1 MSSCSRHP
9 GKESVGAC
17 INCGKLVC
25 IQCRLERNEKTY
37 CRPCADKLFL
47 VEETVA
53 EAPPV
58 STPSKDLPVLTA
70 SAAPTPVIM
79 KGEQLRADTEIK
91 QAPLSDING
100 AAQPGLPTVMGVN
113 ILWYIGVLLLGW
125 IGGLAAWWKNKKQAP
140 QASRYLL
147 FGGIGWSAVQGVL
160 AVIMVAAL
168 VITPAIRSGT
178 QWPVAIS
185 KPPAVVIEAE
195 DEQASE
201 PTVQTLRY
209 LPPKVKRS
217 ETGTILTGAPAE
229 LANTAI
235 DTSGGTISVDKQG
248 DPLNGLQITVPPGA
262 YKETK
267 SFKVSSSPITVNTFG
282 NGVNPISPMI
292 KVENGGESADKA
304 MTIKVPAQLEEGQAA
319 IWYFYNEKTGTLE
332 AVPTV
337 TMDKDSVTV
346 ATTHFSE
353 GFLST
358 LAGYLNNGT
367 IDSGFRPGT
376 DSWQFPNHGSWV
388 SSGICN
394 GMSLTAMWYYY
405 NRPDGDKTLYGTY
418 DNGGDPNPSTP
429 GFWQDDALT
438 YRFCS
443 VVHHDLNT
451 KSPNYTFFSQYYGTP
466 ENVTATSFWYNLQG
480 SSGDKWT
487 RRLFESSMLA
497 THEPQMA
504 WIYSADGKNAHALVV
519 YKIVN
524 GTLVV
529 SDPNYGG
536 QTSQIVWSDELAK
549 YMPYSG
555 KDNENAGNTT
565 YERIVYAGK
574 GTLIPWGNIQG
585 YWSQVE
591 SKTAGD
597 DRFPPYKLYV
607 IDADG
612 KRAELTDD
620 FEMTTSRIKV
630 ELDKMG
636 NPDLKFTLYWTDPL
650 FRNPSAVYQD
660 TDGYYQP
667 EKGDIFLGAD
677 VRCDNRRFPDD
688 DAASAPSNDVF
699 VDFKWYK
706 VKNGTGTEELKI
718 EAPSQPG
725 NVGQA
730 YTFKALAKNLPKE
743 AKLEWYV
750 KNSAAEKGTGYGNVE
765 TISHT
770 FDSPGNKI
778 VLLQAVKDGK
788 VLNLAK
794 DQITFEVIQPPLE
807 IIANPGQ
814 GAVGQTSFFSIRQ
827 PAPIP
832 GDAKYTWSFGNGKKD
847 EGEEASTVYD
857 EPKTYPVTATATW
870 VDARA
875 SPAKQQNAS
884 GELKYE
890 VTGEQPLRIIAN
902 PAAGIINEK
911 TAFSVTAQKIP
922 EGVAFYWE
930 FGDANKDG
938 DLSSLAKDGKAEHAY
953 ALEDTYDI
961 KVSMLDMKNPKPL
974 AQGILRYSVMPP
986 GTLAIVAPAEIKQG
1000 KGITEKEYLFNST
1013 WEPGKAPSGVSYTWI
1028 LNGQPG
1034 GDKADC
1040 PVTFNTEGPNNLKV
1054 KAAWKDTGGAARETE
1069 SQPLDFNITAKT
1081 EFAIIAGDSDL
1092 QKSGN
1097 GVIDK
1102 QYTFTVD
1109 WSPRSIPAGVNYMWS
1124 VDGEGVEDK
1133 GGSITHK
1140 FKTEGTYTISVKAG
1154 WKDDKGAGKTTDI
1167 KRSFMMS
1174 AQASGISLTCTDS
1187 GIRDSKKGAPNKDYV
1202 FKVAWGSGKAPAG
1215 VKYTWTVNGESTDK
1229 EGATESFNFKDE
1241 NNYIIKVIASWKTI
1255 TGEAKSTD
1263 TQLAFKIEA
1272 ATNFSVR
1279 CADGSLQTSRKGV
1292 PDQDYRF
1299 YASWP
1304 EDGSEPSG
1312 TTYSWFLN
1320 DDETGDTEN
1329 EAHFKFSANPDG
1341 GAKACTVKATAKWTD
1356 ASNQAKETSASIKFS
1371 IEAAA
1376 TLSVKVPADIKA
1388 GRGVIKQSYT
1398 FYADAKNIPESATY
1412 IWYGDDL
1419 ERGRKETR
1427 DYTFQ
1432 FNNQKSY
1439 IVRVEA
1445 SWKDN
1450 NGQSRLVKSSSVTF
1464 DIGSK
1469 PSLTLNAPADVKAN
1483 KGVKGQKYFF
1493 NVTATNIPD
1502 GAEYVWYS
1510 NDVEKTRGKDSKSGN
1525 ISFSEATDYAMKVEA
1540 YWTDSSGKSQ
1550 SVNSPEI
1557 RFHINDV
1564 FTVTLTVPAEIKAG
1578 KGVKGQKYSF
1588 SVTTENIPEGAE
1600 YAWFSNGQEKTRGKD
1615 MKTGNIS
1622 FSESMDY
1629 TLKVE
1634 TRWTGTGGKTQF
1646 VSSPAVSFH
1655 IGSAASV
1662 SVIPPGDL
1670 SGGKGMPEKSYSFSA
1685 KPQDIPTNA
1694 EYTWYVN
1701 GTSLGKSGKDKSPL
1715 VKTEKE
1721 PKDYTV
1727 KVVARWK
1734 VNNQPKEAEGSFNF
1748 STTTGVV
1755 LSNGVF
1761 VSSIANGEADEKF
1774 GAILVGPVFARAIIN
1789 VANGKAT
1796 ANQSVPITIVG
1807 DKGAALNG
1815 SAKIKVDGTD
1825 NKGVLSGTFT
1835 FDSIINYVDE
1845 GKTVPIDIKYSG
1857 TFKSTA
1863 IPANPA
1869 NARVTLTFTGPLQS
1883 HALVQM
1889 IVAAGA
1895 ACANELS
1902 RRLGSSGGGTTTWTP
1917 PENDILCPAYT
1928 STVNFT
1934 ASVSGK

>member
-1 MSSCSRHP
+1 MSSCTRHP
-9 GKESVGAC
+9 SKESVGAC
-17 INCGKLVC
+17 VNCGKLVC
-25 IQCRLERNEKTY
+25 VQCRVEYDDKTY
-37 CRPCADKLFL
+37 CRPCADTLSFIKETPAGSQP
-47 VEETVA
+47 VPVVTAAAAPVISEET
-53 EAPPV
+53 P
-58 STPSKDLPVLTA
+58 LRTA
-70 SAAPTPVIM
+70 
-79 KGEQLRADTEIK
+79 GEK
-91 QAPLSDING
+91 HQAPKPDII
-100 AAQPGLPTVMGVN
+100 AAREPDVPTLGGVN
-113 ILWYIGVLLLGW
+113 VLWYVAVFFFGW
-125 IGGLAAWWKNKKQAP
+125 IGGLTAWWKNKQQAP
-140 QASRYLL
+140 RTARYLL
-147 FGGIGWSAVQGVL
+147 FGGIGWSALQSVL
-160 AVIMVAAL
+160 AVILVVALIMPPSFKA
-168 VITPAIRSGT
+168 GFK
-178 QWPVAIS
+178 WPVTVS
-185 KPPAVVIEAE
+185 KPHSVSQEATAE
-195 DEQASE
+195 EEQASE
-201 PTVQTLRY
+201 PTAPTMRY
-209 LPPKVKRS
+209 IPPKVKKA
-217 ETGTILTGAPAE
+217 ETGTIIAGAPVE
-229 LANTAI
+229 LASASI
-235 DTSGGTISVDKQG
+235 GASGGTIRIDKQG
-248 DPLNGLQITVPPGA
+248 DPLNGLQITVPQGA
-262 YKETK
+262 YQDARP
-267 SFKVSSSPITVNTFG
+267 FKVSSSPITLNTFG

-292 KVENGGESADKA
+292 TVENGGESAGKA
-304 MTIKVPAQLEEGQAA
+304 MTIKVPVQLAEGQTA

-337 TMDKDSVTV
+337 AMDQDSVTV
-346 ATTHFSE
+346 ATTHFSQ

-358 LAGYLNNGT
+358 LADYFNIGT

-405 NRPDGDKTLYGTY
+405 DRPDGDKTLYGTY
-418 DNGGDPNPSTP
+418 DNGGDPNPRTP

-443 VVHHDLNT
+443 VVHDDLNRR
-451 KSPNYTFFSQYYGTP
+451 SPNITFFSQYYGAD
-466 ENVTATSFWYNLQG
+466 ENVTTSSFWYNLQD

-497 THEPQMA
+497 THEPQMV
-504 WIYSADGKNAHALVV
+504 WIYSADGKNAHAMVV

-536 QTSQIVWSDELAK
+536 QTSQIVWSDKLTK

-555 KDNENAGNTT
+555 KDSENAGNTT
-565 YERIVYAGK
+565 YVRMVYAGK

-591 SKTAGD
+591 GKTIGD
-597 DRFPPYKLYV
+597 DAFPPYKLYV
-607 IDADG
+607 INTDG

-620 FEMTTSRIKV
+620 FEMTTGKIKV

-650 FRNPSAVYQD
+650 FRNPSLVYQD
-660 TDGYYQP
+660 SDGYYQP

-677 VRCDNRRFPDD
+677 VRSDNRRFPDD
-688 DAASAPSNDVF
+688 DPATPPSNDVF

-730 YTFKALAKNLPKE
+730 YTFKALAKNLPKG

-750 KNSAAEKGTGYGNVE
+750 KNNPGEKGAGYGNVE
-765 TISHT
+765 TITHT
-770 FDSPGNKI
+770 FDSPGNKN

-788 VLNLAK
+788 VLSLAK
-794 DQITFEVIQPPLE
+794 DEITFQVVQPPIE
-807 IIANPGQ
+807 IIANPGK

-832 GDAKYTWSFGNGKKD
+832 GDAKYTWSFGNGKRD
-847 EGEEASTVYD
+847 EGEEASIVYD
-857 EPKTYPVTATATW
+857 EPKTYTVTATATW
-870 VDARA
+870 VDAKA
-875 SPAKQQNAS
+875 SPAKQQSAT

-890 VTGEQPLRIIAN
+890 VTGDQPLRIIAN

-911 TAFSVTAQKIP
+911 TAFSVTGQKIP

-930 FGDANKDG
+930 FGDADKDG

-953 ALEDTYDI
+953 AIEDTYDI

-974 AQGILRYSVMPP
+974 AQGTLRYSVMPP
-986 GTLAIVAPAEIKQG
+986 ANLAIVVPAEIKQG

-1013 WEPGKAPSGVSYTWI
+1013 WEHGKAPNGVTYSWI
-1028 LNGQPG
+1028 LNGQSK

-1040 PVTFNTEGPNNLKV
+1040 PVTFDTEGTYNLKV
-1054 KAAWKDTGGAARETE
+1054 KAAWKDPGGAARETE
-1069 SQPLDFNITAKT
+1069 SQPLDFNIAGKTA
-1081 EFAIIAGDSDL
+1081 FAIIAGDSDL
-1092 QKSGN
+1092 QKSGK
-1097 GVIDK
+1097 GVIEK
-1102 QYTFTVD
+1102 QYTFTAD
-1109 WSPRSIPAGVNYMWS
+1109 WSPKSAPGGVNYTWS
-1124 VDGEGVEDK
+1124 VDGEGVEEQ
-1133 GGSITHK
+1133 GGNIPYI
-1140 FKTEGTYTISVKAG
+1140 FKTEGKHTVSAKAS
-1154 WKDDKGAGKTTDI
+1154 WKDDKGDSKSTDS

-1174 AQASGISLTCTDS
+1174 SQASAISLTCTDA
-1187 GIRDSKKGAPNKDYV
+1187 GIQDSKKGAPDKNYV
-1202 FKVAWGSGKAPAG
+1202 FNVAWSSGKAPAG
-1215 VKYTWTVNGESTDK
+1215 AKYTWTLNGESTDK
-1229 EGATESFNFKDE
+1229 EGTRESFNFKDE
-1241 NNYIIKVIASWKTI
+1241 NNYTIKVMASWT
-1255 TGEAKSTD
+1255 TAAGEAKSTD
-1263 TQLAFKIEA
+1263 AQLTFKVEA
-1272 ATNFSVR
+1272 AANFSLR
-1279 CADGSLQTSRKGV
+1279 CADSSLQASRKGV

-1304 EDGSEPSG
+1304 EGGSEPPG

-1320 DDETGDTEN
+1320 DDETGDTGD
-1329 EAHFKFSANPDG
+1329 EAHFKFTAHPGG
-1341 GAKACTVKATAKWTD
+1341 GAKACTVKAIAKWADT
-1356 ASNQAKETSASIKFS
+1356 SNQARETSAFIKFS

-1376 TLSVKVPADIKA
+1376 TLSVKVPEDIKA
-1388 GRGVIKQSYT
+1388 GRGLKDQPYA
-1398 FYADAKNIPESATY
+1398 FYADAHNIPEGATY
-1412 IWYGDDL
+1412 IWYGDDV

-1427 DYTFQ
+1427 DYTFK

-1439 IVRVEA
+1439 TIRVEA
-1445 SWKDN
+1445 FWKDN
-1450 NGQSRLVKSSSVTF
+1450 SGQSRLVKSGSVTF

-1469 PSLTLNAPADVKAN
+1469 PSLTLNSPADVKAN
-1483 KGVKGQKYFF
+1483 KGIKGQKYLF
-1493 NVTATNIPD
+1493 NVTATNIPV

-1510 NDVEKTRGKDSKSGN
+1510 NDQEKIRGKDSKSGN
-1525 ISFSEATDYAMKVEA
+1525 ISFGEAMDYAMRVEA
-1540 YWTDSSGKSQ
+1540 YWTDSSGKPQ

-1564 FTVTLTVPAEIKAG
+1564 FSVTLTVPAEIKAG

-1600 YAWFSNGQEKTRGKD
+1600 YIWYSNGQEKTRGKD
-1615 MKTGNIS
+1615 LKSGNIS
-1622 FSESMDY
+1622 FSEAIEY
-1629 TLKVE
+1629 TLKVDV
-1634 TRWTGTGGKTQF
+1634 RWTGSGGKAQ
-1646 VSSPAVSFH
+1646 SAGSPAVSFH
-1655 IGSAASV
+1655 IGSAASLT
-1662 SVIPPGDL
+1662 VIPPGDL
-1670 SGGKGMPEKSYSFSA
+1670 SGGKGMPEKSYTFSA
-1685 KPQDIPTNA
+1685 KPQDIPANA

-1701 GTSLGKSGKDKSPL
+1701 STSLGKSSKDKSPQ

-1734 VNNQPKEAEGSFNF
+1734 VNNQPKEAEGSFGF
-1748 STTTGVV
+1748 TTSTGVV
-1755 LSNGVF
+1755 LSNGIF
-1761 VSSIANGEADEKF
+1761 VSGMASGKPDEKF
-1774 GAILVGPVFARAIIN
+1774 GAILVGPVFARTVIN
-1789 VANGKAT
+1789 VANGKAA

-1807 DKGAALNG
+1807 DKGATLNG
-1815 SAKIKVDGTD
+1815 NAKIKIDGTD

-1845 GKTVPIDIKYSG
+1845 GKTVPIDIKYAG
-1857 TFKSTA
+1857 TFKSAA

-1869 NARVTLTFTGPLQS
+1869 NAKVTMTFTGSLQS

-1889 IVAAGA
+1889 IAAAGA

-1902 RRLGSSGGGTTTWTP
+1902 KSLGSGSSSTTYTP
-1917 PENDILCPAYT
+1917 PENDVLCPAYT

-1934 ASVSGK
+1934 ASVPNK